1 MRNVATGLV
10 LNSLPSTGPEIVFL
24 CGARDFHAMDWFR
37 SAQQTLPSDRLCL
50 LTDLIAG
57 EGFHDLRRPGDRVFN
72 LFILD
77 PLLLRTPSTLANVW
91 RNVLKL
97 LVLPLQVWLLRRFD
111 RRHPDA
117 RYFCHSMYY
126 LLLAWA
132 AGLRFVGAPQGSDV
146 LIKPYRSRAYRFFA
160 VRSLRAARHVTV
172 DSRPMRDRIREL
184 SGVEAEVIQNGI
196 DVRSILELARRT
208 GSAVMQERRLILSI
222 RGLTPLYRID
232 EIIAAR
238 NRSTRFSNVALA
250 LRYPFYEDEYR
261 TTTRPM
267 LRPGDLDVGRV
278 EVEEI
283 PRLFAEARL
292 VVSIPSSDSS
302 PKSVYEAIF
311 YGCVVAVTHHP
322 YVDDLPA
329 CMRARLV
336 VVDLADLHWLDE
348 ALERAATILRQP
360 YEPSPEAV
368 STFDKIESFKKVST
382 LLLT

>member
-1 MRNVATGLV
+1 M
-10 LNSLPSTGPEIVFL
+10 NSPSTPASEIVFL

-37 SAQQTLPSDRLCL
+37 SAQQTLPNDRLCV

-57 EGFHDLRRPGDRVFN
+57 EGFADLRRPGDRVFE

-126 LLLAWA
+126 LFLAWA
-132 AGLRFVGAPQGSDV
+132 AGVRFVGTPQGSDV

-160 VRSLRAARHVTV
+160 VRSLRAARYVTV
-172 DSRPMRDRIREL
+172 DSQPMRDRIREL
-184 SGVEAEVIQNGI
+184 AGVEAEVIQNGI
-196 DVRSILELARRT
+196 DVRSILA
-208 GSAVMQERRLILSI
+208 SAQLSRGAAAPERRLILSI
-222 RGLTPLYRID
+222 RGFTPLYRIG

-238 NRSTRFSNVALA
+238 NRSLRSSSVPLA

-261 TTTRPM
+261 RTTLPM
-267 LRPGDLDVGRV
+267 VRHEDLDVGRV

-283 PRLFAEARL
+283 PRLFSEARL
-292 VVSIPSSDSS
+292 VVSIPASDSS

-311 YGCVVAVTHHP
+311 HGCVVAVTHHP

-329 CMRARLV
+329 CMRSRLV
-336 VVDLADLHWLDE
+336 VVDLSDPNWLDK
-348 ALERAATILRQP
+348 ALERATTILRQP
-360 YEPSPEAV
+360 YVPSPEAV
-368 STFDKIESFKKVST
+368 STFDKIESFKRVSK
-382 LLLT
+382 LLLD